1 MAGKSIR
8 FLGTDVLLQVCIW
21 NRCSEKKR
29 DRTYRAHL
37 RCLPSAVLRT
47 SFKERVIGWD
57 QSRKENGESTGLRL
71 KTHESCHNW
80 AGAHQSVHMDLI
92 LCTSVLILW
101 NVCFHGRK
109 TGPEKSG
116 YFNFFNARMSEYS
129 VFANLILNFCCILPY
144 EVQGNCMQYLKVKV
158 LVTQTCPTLAT
169 GPPGSSICG
178 NLQTRILE

>member
-109 TGPEKSG
+109 TGPEKYG
-116 YFNFFNARMSEYS
+116 YFNFFNASKYPTRVSYIGQEAKNVFIDCAEKRLVIGLSIFSNPYLRLCEIKMS
-129 VFANLILNFCCILPY
+129 
-144 EVQGNCMQYLKVKV
+144 
-158 LVTQTCPTLAT
+158 
-169 GPPGSSICG
+169 
-178 NLQTRILE
+178 